1 MAAGVAEDCLLAAI
15 YGSDPIP
22 TNSTIYDH
30 IEVATGKDKVYNMVP
45 SQGDNVL
52 HAQVVPCALLTSK
65 LKCSHEKAC
74 SLLSE
79 TPTIRKLLVGIKF

>member
-1 MAAGVAEDCLLAAI
+1 MVHTCIYFKNITENQENYKNWFSEAEFPF
-15 YGSDPIP
+15 SIP
-22 TNSTIYDH
+22 
-30 IEVATGKDKVYNMVP
+30 YNLPYLVP
-45 SQGDNVL
+45 LQGGNVL